1 MCLRENMKKNEWK
14 KEKKLMKQHIKLTR
28 ISKTMNFSHDA
39 MVSIVAL
46 IVIKFPKSVNEF
58 KLIND
63 EVYVSEKGLDL
74 IIDFFCKV
82 TRVYELMD
90 LALEFENDK

>member
-1 MCLRENMKKNEWK
+1 MKKNEWK
-14 KEKKLMKQHIKLTR
+14 KEKKLMRQHIKLTR
-28 ISKTMNFSHDA
+28 ISKTMNISHDA
-39 MVSIVAL
+39 MVSIIAL

-58 KLIND
+58 KLVND
-63 EVYVSEKGLDL
+63 EMYVSEKGLDL

-82 TRVYELMD
+82 TKVYDLMD